1 MHRRRIG
8 SIALVLAVLGMGA
21 ALGARKYS
29 SLRAA
34 DLAAASQP
42 EPAETVSVGIAALK
56 DHRSKVTS
64 IGTVLALRSV
74 TLKNELAGTVAEVS
88 LAPGRI
94 VRAGDVLVAMDVSV
108 EKAELQA
115 QQAQAQLA
123 ETLLERYQQASGND
137 AVSQIEVDRA
147 KAERDVALAQVERIK
162 AVIARKTIRA
172 PFTARV
178 GMADVHIGQ
187 YLGEGTLLTTLQGID
202 GAVHVDFAVPQR
214 VAAGLSP
221 GDRVNVFA
229 GGPEALEATIV
240 ALDARIDP
248 STRNE
253 WVRARVSG
261 GTRLPDPGAS
271 VRVEVS
277 DGPEQQ
283 AVSIPVAALRKGPA
297 GDHVFVVAAGE
308 DGKERAHVRPVQ
320 SGPVLGEDVLI
331 LDGLKAGEQ
340 VATSGSFK
348 LREAALV
355 AVVR

>member
-1 MHRRRIG
+1 MHRRFIG
-8 SIALVLAVLGMGA
+8 SIALLLLVLGTGA

-29 SLRAA
+29 SLKAQ

-42 EPAETVSVGIAALK
+42 EPAESVSVGVAELK

-74 TLKNELAGTVAEVS
+74 TLKNELAGTVASVS
-88 LAPGRI
+88 LESGRI
-94 VRAGDVLVAMDVSV
+94 VQAGQVLVALDVSV
-108 EKAELQA
+108 EKAELDA

-123 ETLLERYQQASGND
+123 QTLLERYQEANGND
-137 AVSQIEVDRA
+137 AVSQVEVDRA

-162 AVIARKTIRA
+162 AIIARKTIRA

-178 GMADVHIGQ
+178 GIADVHPGQ
-187 YLGEGTLLTTLQGID
+187 YLGEGTLLTTLQGVD
-202 GAVHVDFAVPQR
+202 AAVHVDFAVPQR
-214 VAAGLSP
+214 VAATLKA
-221 GDRVNVFA
+221 GDAVAVYA
-229 GGPEALEATIV
+229 SGPEPLEATIV

-248 STRNE
+248 ATRNE
-253 WVRARVSG
+253 WVRARLAAAE
-261 GTRLPDPGAS
+261 RLPDPGAS
-271 VRVEVS
+271 VRVEVP
-277 DGPEQQ
+277 DGPERR
-283 AVSIPVAALRKGPA
+283 AVSIPVAALRKGPE
-297 GDHVFVVAAGE
+297 GDHVFVVAQGE

-320 SGPVLGEDVLI
+320 SGPVLGESVLI
-331 LDGLKAGEQ
+331 IDGLKPGEQ